1 MAIETELA
9 SDPRGGAPCPEPG
22 PAIFA
27 YDGSDLA
34 AYAIEQASVQLA
46 PGREALVVVVWQ
58 PADVGFVPVE
68 GKHLHAA
75 AANEVEAAA
84 KETAAA
90 GAALAEQAGFRA
102 HSVTVEAAPTWKG
115 LVQIAAE
122 HRCGLIVIGSHQRS
136 GLLGHLAG
144 SVAAA
149 TVSHFESSVLVIHR
163 PHQGG
168 APPALRSS

>member
-1 MAIETELA
+1 MEA
-9 SDPRGGAPCPEPG
+9 SSATPSPCEAAG

-34 AYAIEQASVQLA
+34 GYAIEQAGIQLA
-46 PGREALVVVVWQ
+46 PGREALVVCVWQ

-68 GKHLHAA
+68 GHSLHAA

-84 KETAAA
+84 KETAAH
-90 GAALAEQAGFRA
+90 GAEIAKRAGFKA
-102 HSVTVEAAPTWKG
+102 TPLTVEAAPTWKG
-115 LVQIAAE
+115 LVQVAE
-122 HRCGLIVIGSHQRS
+122 DHKCGLIVIGSHQRS

-149 TVSHFESSVLVIHR
+149 TVSHFESSVLVIHQ
-163 PHQGG
+163 PH
-168 APPALRSS
+168 A

>member
-1 MAIETELA
+1 MADTDA
-9 SDPRGGAPCPEPG
+9 TGATSCEAAG

-27 YDGSDLA
+27 YDGSELA
-34 AYAIEQASVQLA
+34 GYAIDQAAIQLA
-46 PGREALVVVVWQ
+46 PGREALVVCVWQ

-68 GKHLHAA
+68 GRHLHAA

-90 GAALAEQAGFRA
+90 GAELARRAGFRA
-102 HSVTVEAAPTWKG
+102 RPLTVEAAPTWKG
-115 LVQIAAE
+115 LVKVADE

-136 GLLGHLAG
+136 GMLGHLAG

-163 PHQGG
+163 P
-168 APPALRSS
+168 R

>member
-1 MAIETELA
+1 MEGTSA
-9 SDPRGGAPCPEPG
+9 SPSPCEAAG

-34 AYAIEQASVQLA
+34 GYAIEQAGIQLA

-58 PADVGFVPVE
+58 PADVGFVPIE
-68 GKHLHAA
+68 GRHLHAA
-75 AANEVEAAA
+75 AANEVEEAA
-84 KETAAA
+84 KETAVHGA
-90 GAALAEQAGFRA
+90 GLAERAGFHARPL
-102 HSVTVEAAPTWKG
+102 TVEAAPTWKG
-115 LVQIAAE
+115 LVQVAEE

-149 TVSHFESSVLVIHR
+149 TVSHFESSVLVIHQ
-163 PHQGG
+163 PH
-168 APPALRSS
+168 PR

>member
-1 MAIETELA
+1 MEA
-9 SDPRGGAPCPEPG
+9 SSASPAPCEAAG

-34 AYAIEQASVQLA
+34 GFAIEQAGIQLV
-46 PGREALVVVVWQ
+46 PGREALIVCVWQ

-68 GKHLHAA
+68 GRHLHAA
-75 AANEVEAAA
+75 AANEVEEAA
-84 KETAAA
+84 KETAAH
-90 GAALAEQAGFRA
+90 GAEIATKAGFDA
-102 HSVTVEAAPTWKG
+102 HPVTVEAAPTWKG
-115 LVQIAAE
+115 LVQVADE

-149 TVSHFESSVLVIHR
+149 TISHFESSVLVIHQ
-163 PHQGG
+163 PH
-168 APPALRSS
+168 A

>member
-1 MAIETELA
+1 MEA
-9 SDPRGGAPCPEPG
+9 STSTPTPCEAAG

-34 AYAIEQASVQLA
+34 GYAIEQAGLQLA
-46 PGREALVVVVWQ
+46 PGREALVVCVWQ

-68 GKHLHAA
+68 GRELHAA
-75 AANEVEAAA
+75 AANEVEEAA
-84 KETAAA
+84 KETAAK
-90 GAALAEQAGFRA
+90 GAQLAEKVGFKA
-102 HSVTVEAAPTWKG
+102 QPVTVEAAPTWKG
-115 LVQIAAE
+115 LVQVAEE

-149 TVSHFESSVLVIHR
+149 TVSHFESSVLVIHQ
-163 PHQGG
+163 PH
-168 APPALRSS
+168 SH